1 MGTIIGI
8 PTYYGNQMLTGCVS
22 SIIKNVKNPRIFIYK
37 NDVGF
42 VKACNEIMNKTKDD
56 DIILL
61 NDDTYVLTDI
71 VEEMSALAYSDAT
84 IGIVGGKSL
93 SPNEI
98 VNNYGIYVGLDGN
111 TAHKYYGKRR
121 DEVTQIEPQKAV
133 EGSCIFIKRLLINRI
148 GVFDEAYGMG
158 YREEV
163 DYCFRA
169 RENGWKVVS
178 TPKAEYIH
186 FVSQTNARL
195 GIENDTFDLFMSR
208 WGKKLA
214 LGKV

>member
-8 PTYYGNQMLTGCVS
+8 PTYYGNQMLSNCIN
-22 SIIKNVKNPRIFIYK
+22 SIMKHVKNPKIFIYK

-42 VKACNEIMNKTKDD
+42 VRACNEIMRQTTEDV
-56 DIILL
+56 ILL
-61 NDDTYVLTDI
+61 NDDTWVISDI
-71 VEEMSALAYSDAT
+71 VEAMSETAYSDEA

-93 SPNEI
+93 SPNEH
-98 VNNYGIYVGLDGN
+98 VNNYGIYVGPDGN

-121 DEVTQIEPQKAV
+121 DEVAHVETQKAV
-133 EGSCIFIKRLLINRI
+133 EGSCMFIKRQVIDRL

-169 RENGWKVVS
+169 RESGYKVVS
-178 TPKAEYIH
+178 TPKAEYVH
-186 FVSQTNARL
+186 FVSQTNANL
-195 GIENDTFDLFMSR
+195 GIKNDTYEYFMSK
-208 WGKKLA
+208 WGNKLA